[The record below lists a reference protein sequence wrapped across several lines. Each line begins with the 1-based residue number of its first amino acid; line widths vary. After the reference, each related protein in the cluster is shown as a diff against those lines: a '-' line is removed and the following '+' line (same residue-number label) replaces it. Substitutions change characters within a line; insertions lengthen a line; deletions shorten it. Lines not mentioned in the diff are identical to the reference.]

1 MMVARL
7 TQVQL
12 QLVPPDLYI
21 RPNISQEI
29 SLFIG
34 FQKAA
39 EVIEEGEKAAEE
51 YLPQI
56 REILEI

>member
-1 MMVARL
+1 MFL
-7 TQVQL
+7 
-12 QLVPPDLYI
+12 
-21 RPNISQEI
+21 
-29 SLFIG
+29 G

-39 EVIEEGEKAAEE
+39 EVIEVGEKAAEE